1 MGQFARS
8 AITAVLGPTNTGKTH
23 LAVERLCAHSSGIM
37 GFPLRL
43 LAREVYDR
51 VVRIKG
57 ERHVGLITG
66 EEKILPPEARWLL
79 CTAESMPV
87 DRDVAFVAL
96 DEAQLGMDEER
107 GHIFTDRLLRARG
120 REETMILGSA
130 SLTPMVR
137 ALVPDAEIISRPRFS
152 QLSYSG
158 PKKLSRLPPRTAIVA
173 FSAEHVYAVAEML
186 RRTRG
191 GCAVVMGALSPATRN
206 AQVAMYQAGEVDYL
220 VATDAIGMGLNMD
233 VGHVAFASLTKFD
246 GKRQRRLRLPEM
258 AQIAGRAGRHQRDG
272 SFGVL
277 AGGPDSAEFT
287 EQEIERIEEHHFAP
301 IDHLLWRNPD
311 LDFHSIDALIES
323 LEVRPDG
330 PVLRAA
336 PEAIDMAVL
345 RVLDADATVR
355 DRARGPAMVAR
366 LWSACG
372 LPDFRKS
379 GADHHAR
386 LVSQLFGFLSD
397 GNGTIPA
404 AWFAQELTRLD
415 SIQGDVETVA
425 ARIAAVRTWAYVAHR
440 ADWLQDPAHWAEKT
454 RALELKLSDALHQK
468 LTERFVDRRTSVLMK
483 SIGHDPAL
491 LDVEVD
497 DAGAVSV
504 DGEMIGALHGFRFT
518 PDAAARG
525 QDHKRLLA
533 AAELR
538 LPKELAR
545 RAQKLADAP
554 DSAFHLLTE
563 PGAPVQ
569 LTYQG
574 MALAHLKAGRD
585 LLAPRLVL
593 DPIIARLDAPAR
605 QLVEQRCTRWLDQ
618 LIRQRL
624 APLAKIAR
632 LARLPETPPGLRG
645 ILAQLGEAGGVL
657 NRAEVDAALATLDR
671 AARHALSRTG
681 VTVGTLDLFLP
692 ALLKPEASRLRLA
705 LLAVRAGQAMRP
717 LPLAGLGLLD
727 KPAPELALAAEQAGY
742 RRFGD
747 QMLRIDL
754 VEKIARAAHEARG
767 KDRMAKLDPA
777 LAVSLG
783 VGGATLS
790 RIMRA
795 LGFLPAGQEPG
806 LDWRW
811 RGRPRR
817 AERPQPTNA
826 AFAALSQLKR

>member
-1 MGQFARS
+1 MSQFASS

-57 ERHVGLITG
+57 EKQVGLITG
-66 EEKILPPEARWLL
+66 EEKILPPDARWLL

-96 DEAQLGMDEER
+96 DEAQLGTDAER
-107 GHIFTDRLLRARG
+107 GHVFTDRLLRARG
-120 REETMILGSA
+120 RAETMILGSE
-130 SLTPMVR
+130 SLTPMIR
-137 ALVPDAEIISRPRFS
+137 ALVPDAQIISRPRFS
-152 QLSYSG
+152 QLSYAG

-191 GCAVVMGALSPATRN
+191 GAAVVMGALSPATRN

-220 VATDAIGMGLNMD
+220 VATDAVGMGLNMD

-246 GKRQRRLRLPEM
+246 GKKQRRLSLPEM

-277 AGGPDSAEFT
+277 AGGPDHAEFS
-287 EQEIERIEEHHFAP
+287 ELEIERIEEHRFQP
-301 IDHLLWRNPD
+301 IDHLLWRSSTFDFGSVAD
-311 LDFHSIDALIES
+311 LVAS
-323 LEVRPDG
+323 LEVRPDH

-345 RVLDADATVR
+345 RIMSADARVM
-355 DRARGPAMVAR
+355 DRTRSPAMVAR

-372 LPDFRKS
+372 LPDFRKV
-379 GADHHAR
+379 GAEHHAR
-386 LVSQLFGFLSD
+386 LISQLFGFLSE
-397 GNGTIPA
+397 GKGTIPA
-404 AWFAQELTRLD
+404 AWFANEINRLD

-440 ADWLQDPAHWAEKT
+440 ADWLDDPAHWAETT
-454 RALELKLSDALHQK
+454 RTLELRLSDALHQK

-483 SIGHDPAL
+483 TIGNDPAL
-491 LDVEVD
+491 LDVQVTE
-497 DAGAVSV
+497 AGAVAV
-504 DGEMIGALHGFRFT
+504 DGEEIGTLKGFAFL

-533 AAELR
+533 AADLR

-545 RAQKLADAP
+545 RAQRLADAP
-554 DSAFHLLTE
+554 DAQISLTTD
-563 PGAPVQ
+563 PGKPVR
-569 LTYQG
+569 L
-574 MALAHLKAGRD
+574 HWAGVE
-585 LLAPRLVL
+585 LGRLVAGKAL
-593 DPIIARLDAPAR
+593 LCPRFQPDPSIARLDASLKQQIERRIDAWLT
-605 QLVEQRCTRWLDQ
+605 QLVTV
-618 LIRQRL
+618 RL
-624 APLAKIAR
+624 APLCRASDMAAR
-632 LARLPETPPGLRG
+632 KETPPLVRG
-645 ILAQLGEAGGVL
+645 ILAQLTEQGGVL
-657 NRAEVDAALATLDR
+657 DRASIDPALAALDR
-671 AARHALSRTG
+671 ADRHHLHRLG
-681 VTVGTLDLFLP
+681 ITVGTLDIFWP
-692 ALLKPEASRLRLA
+692 ALLKPEAMRLRLA
-705 LLAVRAGQAMRP
+705 LHAARHGQPMPPVP
-717 LPLAGLGLLD
+717 LPGLGLLD
-727 KPAPELALAAEQAGY
+727 RPAAPLAQAAQIAGF

-747 QMLRIDL
+747 QMLRMDL
-754 VEKIARAAHEARG
+754 VEKIARAAHDARG
-767 KDRMAKLDPA
+767 KDRLAAVDPA

-783 VGGATLS
+783 VGGATYA

-795 LGFLPAGQEPG
+795 IGFMPAGDAQPHH
-806 LDWRW
+806 WMW

-817 AERPQPTNA
+817 PARTAPINA
-826 AFAALSQLKR
+826 AFEILGQLKR